1 MSARQSP
8 ARRAWRRFRS
18 NRLGYVS
25 LLVFAVLFG
34 VSLIA
39 ELVSNDKPLVARY
52 NGHWTFPVI
61 ETTPE
66 TAFGGDFPTPTDFLD
81 PRVRE
86 NLAQQ
91 AGRGDQAARVEGWRF
106 AGGLR

>member
-1 MSARQSP
+1 MSSIIAGAAAAADAARIPLRASP
-8 ARRAWRRFRS
+8 GGRAWRRFRS

-52 NGHWTFPVI
+52 NGHWYFPVS
-61 ETTPE
+61 EPLPE
-66 TAFGGDFPTPTDFLD
+66 PTLGGGFPTPADFRD
-81 PRVRE
+81 PRGRE
-86 NLAQQ
+86 NLATP
-91 AGRGDQAARVEGWRF
+91 A
-106 AGGLR
+106 

>member
-18 NRLGYVS
+18 NRLGHVS

-39 ELVSNDKPLVARY
+39 ELLSNDKPLVARY
-52 NGHWTFPVI
+52 NGHWYFPVI
-61 ETTPE
+61 
-66 TAFGGDFPTPTDFLD
+66 
-81 PRVRE
+81 
-86 NLAQQ
+86 
-91 AGRGDQAARVEGWRF
+91 
-106 AGGLR
+106 